1 MATSENWSF
10 DQVIQR
16 WPCLHKGPFLIQKC
30 QKGDT
35 IGVAEMGDNLD
46 TRY

>member
-16 WPCLHKGPFLIQKC
+16 WPCLHKGPFLIQKY